1 MLAHTGST
9 PTRSSHNKE
18 PETEDLWDQLPVK
31 FG

>member
-1 MLAHTGST
+1 MLAHPGST

-18 PETEDLWDQLPVK
+18 LETEDLWDQLPVK